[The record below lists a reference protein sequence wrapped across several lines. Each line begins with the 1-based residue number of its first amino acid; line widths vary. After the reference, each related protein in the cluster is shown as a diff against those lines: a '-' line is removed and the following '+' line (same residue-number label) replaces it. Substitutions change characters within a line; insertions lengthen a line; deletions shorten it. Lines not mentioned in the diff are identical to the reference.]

1 MAFDYELL
9 TVGAGSGGVAAT
21 RRAGNYGIRAAICE
35 EDRVGGTCVLRGC
48 IPKKL
53 FVYASQ
59 FSEEYEDSINYGWSA
74 SDVTFNWGTL
84 VGNKDIELERLN
96 KIYKRMLSDADVDLI
111 SGKGKLI
118 DKNTVE
124 VSNRGSSRVVTAETI
139 LLASGGWPVKPE
151 IPGMIDSITSTEA
164 FDLTSFP
171 ERIIILG
178 GGYIAVEFAGIF
190 NKLGSNVTEVI
201 RAPHVLRGFDHDV
214 RHHLQ
219 EDMVRQ
225 GIRVKS
231 EVTVRGVSKTDDVY
245 RVELSDGDIVEADE
259 LLCAMGRNPNTS
271 TLGLDDVGIKKSD
284 NGAIKVDRW
293 SRTSVDNIYAV
304 GDCTDRIN
312 LTPVAIAEGRAFADT
327 KYNNQ
332 PTVVDYNNIATA
344 VFSQPPIGTVGL
356 SEENARSRYE
366 SISIYRSEFRPL
378 KATIS
383 GNTGRT
389 FMKLVVNGNT
399 DKVLGC
405 HMVGPD
411 AGEIIQG
418 VAIAIKCGA
427 TKAQFDSTMAIHP
440 TSSEEFVTM
449 YEPLLETS

>member
-1 MAFDYELL
+1 
-9 TVGAGSGGVAAT
+9 
-21 RRAGNYGIRAAICE
+21 
-35 EDRVGGTCVLRGC
+35 
-48 IPKKL
+48 
-53 FVYASQ
+53 
-59 FSEEYEDSINYGWSA
+59 
-74 SDVTFNWGTL
+74 
-84 VGNKDIELERLN
+84 
-96 KIYKRMLSDADVDLI
+96 MLSDADVDLI